1 MNIVQTDKAPK
12 AIGPYSQAM
21 MADGWI
27 YTSGQLPMTAA
38 GDMVEGDI
46 EAQTEQVFRNLEAVL
61 TEAGASLAQ
70 VVKATV
76 FVKDLNDFARLNAV
90 YDRAFGGHKP
100 ARSTVEV
107 ARLPRDALVE
117 PVPRLTVTAA
127 IDPA

>member
-1 MNIVQTDKAPK
+1 MNIVQTDNAPK

-46 EAQTEQVFRNLEAVL
+46 EAQTEQVFRNLQAVL
-61 TEAGASLAQ
+61 AAAGASLAQ

-117 PVPRLTVTAA
+117 IEVVARRG
-127 IDPA
+127 

>member
-1 MNIVQTDKAPK
+1 MNIVQTDHAPK

-46 EAQTEQVFRNLEAVL
+46 EAQTEQVFRNLQAVL
-61 TEAGASLAQ
+61 AAAGASLAQ

-117 PVPRLTVTAA
+117 IEVVARRG
-127 IDPA
+127 

>member
-1 MNIVQTDKAPK
+1 MNIVQTDNAPK

-21 MADGWI
+21 MVDGWI

-38 GDMVEGDI
+38 SEMVEGDI
-46 EAQTEQVFRNLEAVL
+46 EAQAEQVFRNLQAVL
-61 TEAGASLAQ
+61 AAAGASLAQ

-117 PVPRLTVTAA
+117 IEVVARRG
-127 IDPA
+127 

>member
-46 EAQTEQVFRNLEAVL
+46 EAQTEQVFRNLQAVL
-61 TEAGASLAQ
+61 AAAGASLAQ

-90 YDRAFGGHKP
+90 YGRAFGGHKP

-117 PVPRLTVTAA
+117 IEVVARRG
-127 IDPA
+127 

>member
-1 MNIVQTDKAPK
+1 MNIVQTDNAPK

-21 MADGWI
+21 MVDGWI

-38 GDMVEGDI
+38 GEMVEGDI
-46 EAQTEQVFRNLEAVL
+46 EAQTEQVFRNLQAVL
-61 TEAGASLAQ
+61 AAAGASLAQ

-117 PVPRLTVTAA
+117 IEVVARRG
-127 IDPA
+127 

>member
-1 MNIVQTDKAPK
+1 MNIVQTDNAPK

-38 GDMVEGDI
+38 GDMVEGGI
-46 EAQTEQVFRNLEAVL
+46 EAQTEQVFRNLQAVL
-61 TEAGASLAQ
+61 AAAGASLAQ
-70 VVKATV
+70 VAKATV

-117 PVPRLTVTAA
+117 IEVLARCG
-127 IDPA
+127 

>member
-61 TEAGASLAQ
+61 TEAGASLTQ

-117 PVPRLTVTAA
+117 IEVVARLA
-127 IDPA
+127 

>member
-21 MADGWI
+21 MVDGWI

-46 EAQTEQVFRNLEAVL
+46 EAQTEQVFRNLQAVL
-61 TEAGASLAQ
+61 AAAGASLAQ

-117 PVPRLTVTAA
+117 IEVVARRG
-127 IDPA
+127 

>member
-1 MNIVQTDKAPK
+1 MTIVQTDNAPK
-12 AIGPYSQAM
+12 AIGPYSQATM
-21 MADGWI
+21 VDGWI

-38 GDMVEGDI
+38 GEMVEGDI
-46 EAQTEQVFRNLEAVL
+46 ETQTEQVFRNLQAVL
-61 TEAGASLAQ
+61 AAAGASLAQ

-107 ARLPRDALVE
+107 ARLPRDALIEIEV
-117 PVPRLTVTAA
+117 VARRG
-127 IDPA
+127 

>member
-1 MNIVQTDKAPK
+1 MNIVQTDNAPK

-61 TEAGASLAQ
+61 TEAGASLTQ

-117 PVPRLTVTAA
+117 IEVVARLA
-127 IDPA
+127 